1 MYMFSGQIHTST
13 NSGFISML
21 LLLTAATEIEKGAY
35 DCNEHIIEQSSSNSI
50 WHFNLNSLQGKKST
64 SQWSVMENK

>member
-1 MYMFSGQIHTST
+1 MLSDTSIHPHTVV
-13 NSGFISML
+13 SML
-21 LLLTAATEIEKGAY
+21 FLSVTAATETENGAY

>member
-1 MYMFSGQIHTST
+1 
-13 NSGFISML
+13 ML